1 MNLQKGDVG
10 EVMQE
15 ALNELKNKKNKLTP
29 EEEIEWE
36 FLTALS
42 IDCGSV
48 ANRAYKDLA
57 GAVPCVERA
66 IRLLSSYPLEQR
78 YAFEILCY
86 TKLINMY
93 IALEK
98 TELAVRAIEENI
110 KIHEKVREREPQDL
124 GFERIYNNDSR
135 FYYNLYVQMLFL
147 PDLPSEQL
155 EKYFAKFLK
164 LQETIKV
171 RDRSYWDVNEI
182 YYTSKKN
189 FKKALECNDS
199 AISYTPKYFRPTDL
213 VSPYLSRVS
222 LYEQLGDYKNAFYCL
237 MLCDSIRE
245 TLHSQEIKQSM
256 NEMRTRFDFDKLTL
270 EKMNSDDSA
279 KDTLI
284 IAVVIILLCV
294 ITWGIRQHLM
304 VRRLR
309 KAKDDLLKSN
319 EEVKKQSLK
328 VGESEKMKTA
338 FIDFMCHEIRTPL
351 DAING
356 FTDLYLTTDMDEMT
370 KAELQKQI
378 QENTN
383 QLTGLLN
390 AILELSV
397 LVSSGE
403 TLVSE
408 PTDVYDICL
417 QQMDMLKIRNMNQN
431 VKCIFQGA
439 PCPCTFYSNE
449 FYFSKVISN
458 LLDNAAKFTTKGK
471 IVLNC
476 APNIEERCMEISVT
490 DTGVGISPDK
500 QKWVFERFT
509 KVDAFVPG
517 AGLGLYLCKLV
528 INKLGGTIEVDS
540 TYKEGCRIVIVLPCQ
555 STLH

>member
-1 MNLQKGDVG
+1 
-10 EVMQE
+10 
-15 ALNELKNKKNKLTP
+15 
-29 EEEIEWE
+29 
-36 FLTALS
+36 
-42 IDCGSV
+42 
-48 ANRAYKDLA
+48 
-57 GAVPCVERA
+57 
-66 IRLLSSYPLEQR
+66 
-78 YAFEILCY
+78 
-86 TKLINMY
+86 
-93 IALEK
+93 
-98 TELAVRAIEENI
+98 
-110 KIHEKVREREPQDL
+110 
-124 GFERIYNNDSR
+124 
-135 FYYNLYVQMLFL
+135 
-147 PDLPSEQL
+147 
-155 EKYFAKFLK
+155 
-164 LQETIKV
+164 
-171 RDRSYWDVNEI
+171 
-182 YYTSKKN
+182 
-189 FKKALECNDS
+189 
-199 AISYTPKYFRPTDL
+199 
-213 VSPYLSRVS
+213 
-222 LYEQLGDYKNAFYCL
+222 
-237 MLCDSIRE
+237 
-245 TLHSQEIKQSM
+245 
-256 NEMRTRFDFDKLTL
+256 
-270 EKMNSDDSA
+270 
-279 KDTLI
+279 
-284 IAVVIILLCV
+284 
-294 ITWGIRQHLM
+294 
-304 VRRLR
+304 
-309 KAKDDLLKSN
+309 
-319 EEVKKQSLK
+319 
-328 VGESEKMKTA
+328 
-338 FIDFMCHEIRTPL
+338 MCHEIRTPL

-408 PTDVYDICL
+408 RTDVYDICL
-417 QQMDMLKIRNMNQN
+417 QQMDMLKIRNTNQN